1 MMRFLTFVTVYF
13 FFLSGFSQNA
23 EIGFGIGAWNYT
35 GDLSKTYDILE
46 YKPAGTVIY
55 RSNRGRAFSFK
66 ASLTAGRIGATDSRS
81 KDALAKVRNASFN
94 IFLYEALVGGEYHFL
109 DWRNAKRPLRFT
121 PYVSG
126 GLALFGMAGV
136 PDKTSEYSNIQPSV
150 QLGMGVKYVINPL
163 WYIGL
168 DFGMRKTFFDYLD
181 NTSEASNQSKTPY
194 RFGNPN
200 DYDNYF
206 FTGITLTR
214 TFYTIPCPGSP
225 YK

>member
-1 MMRFLTFVTVYF
+1 MIRLLVGTLFILHSITV
-13 FFLSGFSQNA
+13 LSQNS

-35 GDLSKTYDILE
+35 GELSKTYDILE
-46 YKPAGTVIY
+46 LKPAGTVLY
-55 RSNRGRAFSFK
+55 RSNRGRAISFK
-66 ASLTAGRIGATDSRS
+66 ASLTAGKIGASDSRTT
-81 KDALAKVRNASFN
+81 DALANARNASFN
-94 IFLYEALVGGEYHFL
+94 LFLYEALVGGEYHFL
-109 DWRNAKRPLRFT
+109 DWRSAKRPLRFT
-121 PYVSG
+121 PYVSA
-126 GLALFGMAGV
+126 GLGLFGIAGV
-136 PDKTSEYSNIQPSV
+136 PDKSAEYSAVQPSV

-163 WYIGL
+163 WYIGV

-181 NTSEASNQSKTPY
+181 NTSEASTRTKAPF

-206 FTGITLTR
+206 FTGITITR